1 MGTGLDKVVGE
12 RRDNKSVSGDL
23 DCVKES
29 YYRKHTLGDG
39 PFISTVTVP
48 NPFFV

>member
-23 DCVKES
+23 DCVKEAIIES
-29 YYRKHTLGDG
+29 THWAKG
-39 PFISTVTVP
+39 PLSPTVTVT